1 MPPGSLVRARA
12 AAERDDRNALAW
24 ARLAQAAQGAGADDE
39 ALAAAEQALALAI
52 ETPALSAAHA
62 AVMVLASSG
71 GEDALRRFLR
81 DPRSAELPTD
91 IRLRA
96 ALECG
101 ELELAREL
109 AEHGSSGDVLSVL
122 TWLYVTR
129 GEYARAIRAG
139 RSTQERGAAGPG
151 LLTNMAFAHASLGN
165 LANAIKLT
173 RQARTLAPHDRLI
186 GFNLAGFL
194 RLAGRLDDALEVLK
208 QLRKGARL
216 DIDLALVT
224 ADLLAENGQGDEARR
239 VLQGVRTSQ
248 EWAVADHVR
257 RAELEANLA
266 LLRWMTDRER
276 ADATVTALM
285 RALRDSQYRSLS
297 IGYLLAN
304 LLRDRKNAQH
314 LATAISGLRAHH
326 DDNELHGLRM
336 HHAVLTRERDEAVH
350 HARAWARHEPLNP
363 AAAALAIHLISDIG
377 GHYDEAADLGVAA
390 LRRAPARSLLVNNT
404 AYALCLAGRADEAK
418 RILGPASNASGES
431 LTLMAT
437 RALAAI
443 VSGHPD
449 AGRRGYE
456 RAASLADDAAF
467 ATLVKLNCAMA
478 LSSEDELPREIPR
491 AWKERSSFWITGQR
505 LEREMGVTLEALIAH
520 D

>member
-1 MPPGSLVRARA
+1 
-12 AAERDDRNALAW
+12 
-24 ARLAQAAQGAGADDE
+24 
-39 ALAAAEQALALAI
+39 
-52 ETPALSAAHA
+52 
-62 AVMVLASSG
+62 
-71 GEDALRRFLR
+71 
-81 DPRSAELPTD
+81 
-91 IRLRA
+91 
-96 ALECG
+96 
-101 ELELAREL
+101 
-109 AEHGSSGDVLSVL
+109 
-122 TWLYVTR
+122 
-129 GEYARAIRAG
+129 
-139 RSTQERGAAGPG
+139 
-151 LLTNMAFAHASLGN
+151 MAFAHASLGN

-248 EWAVADHVR
+248 EWAVANHVR

-363 AAAALAIHLISDIG
+363 AAAALAIHLISDID
-377 GHYDEAADLGVAA
+377 GHYDEAADPGRRSAASCPRQVASRQQHRLRSVLGGTS
-390 LRRAPARSLLVNNT
+390 RRGQADPWARVKRVRRKSH
-404 AYALCLAGRADEAK
+404 AHGHARAGRH
-418 RILGPASNASGES
+418 RFGTPGRGPQGLRASGF
-431 LTLMAT
+431 A
-437 RALAAI
+437 
-443 VSGHPD
+443 
-449 AGRRGYE
+449 RR
-456 RAASLADDAAF
+456 
-467 ATLVKLNCAMA
+467 
-478 LSSEDELPREIPR
+478 
-491 AWKERSSFWITGQR
+491 
-505 LEREMGVTLEALIAH
+505 
-520 D
+520 